1 MVAFNER
8 DRPNIEEIL
17 NDHWFNEIHN
27 LNNKEIEL
35 LNLEL
40 NNEFIKRDNN

>member
-1 MVAFNER
+1 MVAFNEH

-17 NDHWFNEIHN
+17 NDYWFNEIHN